1 MIYRQAGTF
10 IGYQNNPEE
19 TAKALKDG
27 WFYSG
32 DSVSIRDDKHIVFAD
47 RVKDLVALTNGHKL
61 APQFIESRMRFSPY
75 IRDTWI
81 ISNSDKDYLAVV
93 IVIDYD
99 NVSRWAGQNRVRYT
113 AFEDLSQR
121 PEVYDLIKKDIDR
134 INQDLPSDARIKKY
148 VLLTKEFDQD
158 KGELTHTQ
166 KLRKTFLKERYQT
179 LIDAV
184 YQDKTEALVE
194 SRVISEGGRTNTI
207 TTTVHIHSI

>member
-1 MIYRQAGTF
+1 
-10 IGYQNNPEE
+10 
-19 TAKALKDG
+19 
-27 WFYSG
+27 
-32 DSVSIRDDKHIVFAD
+32 
-47 RVKDLVALTNGHKL
+47 VALTNGHKL

-158 KGELTHTQ
+158 RGELTHTQ
-166 KLRKTFLKERYQT
+166 KLRKTFLKERYLT

-184 YQDKTEALVE
+184 YQDKTEAPVE